1 MLLLTPLAA
10 AVFRVLEDALLFALV
25 LPECEDCGG
34 FDDLGLLLI
43 GGVFLAVGV
52 GVAFTLIR
60 LRLRDQKAEA
70 PAFISITSSK
80 QDSKLQ

>member
-34 FDDLGLLLI
+34 FDDLGLLLF
-43 GGVFLAVGV
+43 GGIFLAVGV

-60 LRLRDQKAEA
+60 LRLRGHKAEA
-70 PAFISITSSK
+70 PSLISITAAK
-80 QDSKLQ
+80 QDSRLD